1 MERSMDAWQ
10 DECLIAI
17 TDGFPLPARA
27 LAALPPWRAVL
38 VARVAAKA
46 GISIEGGTLD
56 ELVGEAIRVGGEGAL
71 VWPPQHATDPAW

>member
-1 MERSMDAWQ
+1 MERSIDAWQ

-56 ELVGEAIRVGGEGAL
+56 ELVGEAIRVGGEGTL
-71 VWPPQHATDPAW
+71 TWPPERGPER